1 LGRCHLRTCQG
12 SRFLGGVALATRCP
26 AATPGRIP
34 VGLSPSVYDA
44 VRCRRGGSPRGPGVG
59 VHGRSSARPQQ
70 APQLGQQ
77 QRPLQDMAAIEGPG
91 PKPPRYPPPPPSP
104 LSPSLPRAF
113 SLSRSSL
120 PPVFLSLS
128 RAPVFP
134 LLGDETETTRMRL
147 GHDLPRRQRY
157 WSNDDCRIK
166 LVKYE
171 GNGRRIEAYQ
181 RR

>member
-1 LGRCHLRTCQG
+1 MGRCHLRICQG
-12 SRFLGGVALATRCP
+12 PRFRGGVARATRCP

-77 QRPLQDMAAIEGPG
+77 QRPLQDMAAIEGPR
-91 PKPPRYPPPPPSP
+91 PKPPQYAPPPPPPTHPPSRFFP
-104 LSPSLPRAF
+104 LPV
-113 SLSRSSL
+113 LSSAS
-120 PPVFLSLS
+120 VSLSLS
-128 RAPVFP
+128 PAPVFP